1 MNTESHT
8 TVQPSIVI
16 RSIQRNPPQP
26 TAPPPLHTPAPPTR
40 VGWCGF
46 LTDRSPYR
54 YEHRDTIQPP
64 VIIPIRPF
72 IRVLCRAVGCYLDPF
87 SAVRNTTPPPF
98 PPPHPAYDT
107 LSLSEIRPSPP
118 LPPPTPSLAH
128 PPPGGRSWAVDLC
141 GIQAQ
146 ATDLHAFGLAFVHL
160 LTGYHRA
167 CALTSQRQSG
177 TFAERT
183 GDPHKQRSGRIVFRV
198 RFFEACWSQRRRW
211 GTKSEVTGFQ

>member
-16 RSIQRNPPQP
+16 RSIHRNPPQP

-87 SAVRNTTPPPF
+87 SAVRNTTHPPF
-98 PPPHPAYDT
+98 PPT
-107 LSLSEIRPSPP
+107 PSCLRYFIAFRNPSQPTPTTAHP
-118 LPPPTPSLAH
+118 LPRPPTPGWQIVGSGSLRN
-128 PPPGGRSWAVDLC
+128 PGPGHRFACFRTGIRPFTDRLPLSLCTHVTKAIRNLC
-141 GIQAQ
+141 G
-146 ATDLHAFGLAFVHL
+146 TN
-160 LTGYHRA
+160 R
-167 CALTSQRQSG
+167 
-177 TFAERT
+177 
-183 GDPHKQRSGRIVFRV
+183 
-198 RFFEACWSQRRRW
+198 
-211 GTKSEVTGFQ
+211 